1 MGFDTPCS
9 TDCNPPLPDHHIHTM
24 LRYPNSSLGITLSV
38 QKMQFYVCQ
47 TVLSLAFFIDSTTE
61 TGLFLQQAAKT
72 YNLKLVLY

>member
-9 TDCNPPLPDHHIHTM
+9 TDCNPAPPPPPPHHVKISQQFFRNH
-24 LRYPNSSLGITLSV
+24 LVGA
-38 QKMQFYVCQ
+38 KMQFYVCQ

-72 YNLKLVLY
+72 YNLKFVLY